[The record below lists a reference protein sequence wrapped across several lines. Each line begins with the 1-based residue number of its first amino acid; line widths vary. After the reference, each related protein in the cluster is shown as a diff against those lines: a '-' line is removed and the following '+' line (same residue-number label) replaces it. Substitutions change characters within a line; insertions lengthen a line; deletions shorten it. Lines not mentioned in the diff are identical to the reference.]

1 MRSGIRYSSFALV
14 SVLLLA
20 LSASSSAQQ
29 VRFEDF
35 SNTAYATQYLCQNY
49 QPNQENCQSPHLAT
63 YQGNSVLRLTDGG
76 SNNPEASTVYFN
88 INQNLT
94 KGFTTWFEFQ
104 THNPTSGTNQG
115 DGVAFIIQNSNA
127 TDGTQGASGAGLTAL
142 GAGSAQ
148 NQAGG
153 MGYSG
158 INNSLVVEFDI
169 NQNAWDPNSNHI
181 AVQSCGTNYNSP
193 VHLPGDYTIGSNN
206 MVESCLYM
214 NGINDSNQIPMI
226 AGACSGSQVCSDGIV
241 HQVVIEYTPPGNSGS
256 GVLQVWLDTVDP
268 ATHNPIGAP
277 AVSVPLTIED
287 LLGLSS
293 TNCPP
298 DTNCSALIGFTAS
311 QPDAGTAQDILAWEF
326 TPHTVLSI
334 QQLIPPGGIQATYPF
349 GSHQAGVTYPM
360 GFQNI
365 NNILMTVT
373 ATPTDR
379 NTFYQ
384 TRLLGTQFANEQCIV
399 YLGTGGVLNQPLATG
414 SCLVYTVTCQDQMGN
429 QVTCPMEPQCASDPN
444 QCIDSNTTFYT
455 SDQVSPT
462 NADYLEND
470 AIGSNNWMSIF
481 TSYMNE
487 PEDGTTSGKG
497 GGFGGGG
504 DLMNLFKRYRSYPV
518 PRTIKLAP
526 QGSGADLVATFRPGQ
541 P

>member
-1 MRSGIRYSSFALV
+1 
-14 SVLLLA
+14 LA
-20 LSASSSAQQ
+20 FCASSSAQQ

-35 SNTAYATQYLCQNY
+35 SNASYAMTYLDQNY
-49 QPNQENCQSPHLAT
+49 SGQPNQHSPHLVT

-88 INQNLT
+88 LNQNLT
-94 KGFTTWFEFQ
+94 SGFTTWFEFQ

-127 TDGTQGASGAGLTAL
+127 TDGSQGASGAGLTAL
-142 GAGSAQ
+142 GAGGAQ
-148 NQAGG
+148 NQAGA

-158 INNSLVVEFDI
+158 INNSLAVEFDI
-169 NQNAWDPNSNHI
+169 NENDWDPNSNHI
-181 AVQSCGTNYNSP
+181 AVQSCGGNYNSP
-193 VHLPGDYTIGSNN
+193 VHESGTYTIGGNDN
-206 MVESCLYM
+206 VTSCLYM
-214 NGINDSNQIPMI
+214 NGINYSNQLPMI

-241 HQVVIEYTPPGNSGS
+241 HQVVIQYTPPGNSGS
-256 GVLQVWLDTVDP
+256 GLLQVWLDTVDP

-287 LLGLSS
+287 QLSLSS

-298 DTNCSALIGFTAS
+298 ETNCSALIGFTAS

-334 QQLIPPGGIQATYPF
+334 QQLIPNGGIQALYPF
-349 GSHQAGVTYPM
+349 GSHQTGVTYPSD
-360 GFQNI
+360 FI
-365 NNILMTVT
+365 NNGNLLMTVT

-399 YLGTGGVLNQPLATG
+399 YLGTGGSLNQPLATG
-414 SCLVYTVTCQDQMGN
+414 NCIVYTVTCQDQMGN
-429 QVTCPMEPQCASDPN
+429 QVQCPTAPMCDPIN
-444 QCIDSNTTFYT
+444 NPNECIDTDTTFYT
-455 SDQVSPT
+455 TDQVSPT
-462 NADYLEND
+462 NADFLEND

-487 PEDGTTSGKG
+487 PIDGTTSGKNN
-497 GGFGGGG
+497 GFGGSN
-504 DLMNLFKRYRSYPV
+504 DLMNLFKRYRSYPAAH
-518 PRTIKLAP
+518 TIKLAP
-526 QGSGADLVATFRPGQ
+526 QGPGADIVATFKPSQ

>member
-1 MRSGIRYSSFALV
+1 MRFGIRYSSFALV

-20 LSASSSAQQ
+20 FSASSLAQQ

-35 SNTAYATQYLCQNY
+35 SNMAYAMQYLCQNY
-49 QPNQENCQSPHLAT
+49 QPNQENCQNPHLAT

-76 SNNPEASTVYFN
+76 SSNPEASTVYFN
-88 INQNLT
+88 LNQNLT
-94 KGFTTWFEFQ
+94 SGFTTWFKFQ

-115 DGVAFIIQNSNA
+115 DGVAFIIQNSTA
-127 TDGTQGASGAGLTAL
+127 TDGSQGASGSGITAL

-169 NQNAWDPNSNHI
+169 NQNAWDPNSNHV

-193 VHLPGDYTIGSNN
+193 VHLPGSYTIGGNDN
-206 MVESCLYM
+206 VTSCLYM
-214 NGINDSNQIPMI
+214 NGINDSNQLPMI

-241 HQVVIEYTPPGNSGS
+241 HQVVIKYSPGM
-256 GVLQVWLDTVDP
+256 LRIWLDTVDP
-268 ATHNPIGAP
+268 ATHEPFGSP

-293 TNCPP
+293 ANCPP

-311 QPDAGTAQDILAWEF
+311 QPDAGTAQDILGWEF
-326 TPHTVLSI
+326 TPNTVLSI
-334 QQLIPPGGIQATYPF
+334 QQLIPPGGIQALYPF
-349 GSHQAGVTYPM
+349 GSHQTGVTYPSDFVNS
-360 GFQNI
+360 GNL
-365 NNILMTVT
+365 LMTVT

-384 TRLLGTQFANEQCIV
+384 TRLLPAGPPFDQEQCIV

-414 SCLVYTVTCQDQMGN
+414 SCIVYSVTCQDQMGN
-429 QVTCPMEPQCASDPN
+429 QVTCPM
-444 QCIDSNTTFYT
+444 
-455 SDQVSPT
+455 
-462 NADYLEND
+462 
-470 AIGSNNWMSIF
+470 
-481 TSYMNE
+481 
-487 PEDGTTSGKG
+487 
-497 GGFGGGG
+497 
-504 DLMNLFKRYRSYPV
+504 
-518 PRTIKLAP
+518 AP
-526 QGSGADLVATFRPGQ
+526 HV
-541 P
+541 